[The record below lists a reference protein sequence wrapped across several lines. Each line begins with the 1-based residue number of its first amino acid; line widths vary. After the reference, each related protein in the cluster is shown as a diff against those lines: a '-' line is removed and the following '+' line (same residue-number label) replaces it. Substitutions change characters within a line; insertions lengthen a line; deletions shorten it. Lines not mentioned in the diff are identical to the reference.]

1 MKNIFF
7 IAAVLWTYCLSA
19 ATKQPEQII
28 PVPFNEVTL
37 TGGFWGERMQTELDV
52 TLPFS
57 LVQAGPA
64 IEQLQGGAD
73 FLEGRGGQSIS
84 NNGPLSSDLY
94 KIMEGAA
101 YSLMLRPDPELE
113 AKMDSYHR
121 PGSAERRVPLRM
133 PHLWLFRSILGR
145 RQALFEGR
153 I

>member
-84 NNGPLSSDLY
+84 CLLY
-94 KIMEGAA
+94 T
-101 YSLMLRPDPELE
+101 SPSPRDRTR
-113 AKMDSYHR
+113 S
-121 PGSAERRVPLRM
+121 RM
-133 PHLWLFRSILGR
+133 PSS
-145 RQALFEGR
+145 A
-153 I
+153 

>member
-1 MKNIFF
+1 MVSDGTDSKSHYNTIQYDRKIFIF

-94 KIMEGAA
+94 KSWKE
-101 YSLMLRPDPELE
+101 RPI
-113 AKMDSYHR
+113 R
-121 PGSAERRVPLRM
+121 
-133 PHLWLFRSILGR
+133 
-145 RQALFEGR
+145 
-153 I
+153 

>member
-73 FLEGRGGQSIS
+73 FLEGRGGQSYPITARLVRIS
-84 NNGPLSSDLY
+84 TKSW
-94 KIMEGAA
+94 KE
-101 YSLMLRPDPELE
+101 RPI
-113 AKMDSYHR
+113 R
-121 PGSAERRVPLRM
+121 
-133 PHLWLFRSILGR
+133 
-145 RQALFEGR
+145 
-153 I
+153 

>member
-101 YSLMLRPDPELE
+101 YSLMLRPDPEL
-113 AKMDSYHR
+113 
-121 PGSAERRVPLRM
+121 
-133 PHLWLFRSILGR
+133 
-145 RQALFEGR
+145 
-153 I
+153 